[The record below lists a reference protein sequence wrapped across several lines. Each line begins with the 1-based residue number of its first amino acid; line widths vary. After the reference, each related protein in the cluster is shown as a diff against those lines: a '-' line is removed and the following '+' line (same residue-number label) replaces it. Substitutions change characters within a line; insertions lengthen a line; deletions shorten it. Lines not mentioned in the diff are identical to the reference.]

1 MMNSQQFEYLLQGA
15 LGTVELSCLTFIF
28 SGLLGLLVALSR
40 VSPTKAVRRAA
51 SSYIQLIQ
59 GTPLLVLMGVCF
71 YGPNLLGM
79 TSVPALFAAT
89 LALTV
94 QSSAYFG
101 EIWRGCIQAV
111 AKNQWEAAE
120 CLGLSRAQR
129 MALVILPQA
138 LRIATPPTV
147 GFMVQ
152 IVKNTSIASLVIGY
166 AELSYNAKILNNST
180 FEPFLYFGC
189 AAILYFIICYPMSRW
204 SRKLERRL
212 NVARG

>member
-1 MMNSQQFEYLLQGA
+1 MNADQFSYLLAGA
-15 LGTVELSCLTFIF
+15 WGTLVLSFLTFFFAGIV
-28 SGLLGLLVALSR
+28 GLMVALAR
-40 VSPTKAVRRAA
+40 ISPVLVVRGLA
-51 SSYIQLIQ
+51 SSYIQLVQ

-71 YGPNLLGM
+71 YGPALLGM

-94 QSSAYFG
+94 QSSAFFG
-101 EIWRGCIQAV
+101 EIWRGCLQSV
-111 AKNQWEAAE
+111 GKNQWEAAE
-120 CLGLSRAQR
+120 CLGLGRTQR
-129 MALVILPQA
+129 MIKVILPQA
-138 LRIATPPTV
+138 MRIATPPTV

-152 IVKNTSIASLVIGY
+152 IVKNTSVASLVIGY

-189 AAILYFIICYPMSRW
+189 AAILYFAICYPMSRW

-212 NVARG
+212 NVARC